1 MQGLKNVRRRRD
13 DAMTRVDW
21 AELERLLA
29 AYYRGQGWKVEH
41 CGTGSGAGR
50 FDGGID
56 LKLRRQNEYVLV
68 QCKHWNAKQVPHN
81 AVHELLG
88 IMVNEGAT
96 GAMLVSSGEFTRAA
110 QEAADR
116 QGHVRLIDGD
126 ALRDMLGPIF
136 EASPIESS
144 SMESSSIGARR
155 RAMASPYADTM
166 RSMASVVGERMLS
179 AAEDR
184 IRGEASRTGTRGSRT
199 MSRAANAALILALS
213 KIAMAILLFLF
224 LWFGMRM
231 FVDSL
236 QRIVTPAP
244 RPTTAVDLPAP
255 QPPPQG
261 YVAQA
266 AGVSDDRYAPQVET
280 PPAPRVPTPAEMRE
294 AQRRADEAIKVI
306 EKTTPEM

>member
-29 AYYRGQGWKVEH
+29 AYYRGQGWTVEH
-41 CGTGSGAGR
+41 CGTGSGKSR
-50 FDGGID
+50 FDGGVD
-56 LKLRRQNEYVLV
+56 LKLRRQQEYVLV

-96 GAMLVSSGEFTRAA
+96 GAILVSSGEFTRAA
-110 QEAADR
+110 QDAADR

-126 ALRDMLGPIF
+126 ALREMLGPIA
-136 EASPIESS
+136 EPPSAAARGAQRDAVRSLASS
-144 SMESSSIGARR
+144 
-155 RAMASPYADTM
+155 
-166 RSMASVVGERMLS
+166 VGERMLS

-184 IRGEASRTGTRGSRT
+184 IRGEASRAGTRVGSRM
-199 MSRAANAALILALS
+199 MSRAGNTALIWVLS
-213 KIAMAILLFLF
+213 KIAMALLMFF
-224 LWFGMRM
+224 SLWLGLRLVVGTMQ
-231 FVDSL
+231 S
-236 QRIVTPAP
+236 IATPAP
-244 RPTTAVDLPAP
+244 KTTRSAVALPAP

-266 AGVSDDRYAPQVET
+266 AGVNDDRYAPRAEAA
-280 PPAPRVPTPAEMRE
+280 PAPRVLTAAEIRE
-294 AQRRADEAIKVI
+294 AQRRADEAINVI